1 MAHLIGLKEQ
11 QVNNVCFS
19 LLFFLDLLWW
29 KVETKAIN
37 SVYLRSMSHRVTI
50 PKMFSLY
57 AQLLICLV
65 FQTRPAYLYILYD
78 FLACEFFSS
87 LFIILKIW
95 LDGHCCSAD
104 GKPKC

>member
-11 QVNNVCFS
+11 QVKNVCFS

-37 SVYLRSMSHRVTI
+37 SIYLRSVSHRVII

-57 AQLLICLV
+57 APLLICLV
-65 FQTRPAYLYILYD
+65 FQSRPAYLFILYD
-78 FLACEFFSS
+78 FFVCVIFF
-87 LFIILKIW
+87 FIIHFFKDMVGRKL
-95 LDGHCCSAD
+95 L
-104 GKPKC
+104 

>member
-11 QVNNVCFS
+11 QVNNVCVS

-37 SVYLRSMSHRVTI
+37 SVYLRSVSHRVAI
-50 PKMFSLY
+50 PKMLSLY

-65 FQTRPAYLYILYD
+65 FQTRPLTY
-78 FLACEFFSS
+78 FFYMIFFG
-87 LFIILKIW
+87 L
-95 LDGHCCSAD
+95 
-104 GKPKC
+104 

>member
-11 QVNNVCFS
+11 QVNNVCVS

-37 SVYLRSMSHRVTI
+37 SVYLRSVSHRVAI
-50 PKMFSLY
+50 PKMLSLY

-65 FQTRPAYLYILYD
+65 FQTRPAYLFILYD
-78 FLACEFFSS
+78 FFWLVIFF
-87 LFIILKIW
+87 FIIYYFKDMVGRTL
-95 LDGHCCSAD
+95 L
-104 GKPKC
+104 

>member
-1 MAHLIGLKEQ
+1 MVHLIGLKEQ
-11 QVNNVCFS
+11 QVNNICFS

-37 SVYLRSMSHRVTI
+37 SVHLRSVSHRVTI

-65 FQTRPAYLYILYD
+65 FQTRPTYLFILYD
-78 FLACEFFSS
+78 FFSACFFS
-87 LFIILKIW
+87 FIIYYFKDMVGRTL
-95 LDGHCCSAD
+95 L
-104 GKPKC
+104 